1 MAHND
6 HPRDTTKEGAY
17 MHAKGMTLW
26 SLLVAAL
33 VLTPLLAAAQV
44 SYRESRQVRTYDQA
58 RGPIQ
63 VINDWRDVVN
73 VSMWSE
79 HRERIGEWTVQPGE
93 RAMLGEARRP
103 IRVRPNYKIK
113 VGDDW
118 GWVDV
123 GQVGQFQNGTWY
135 VNVREVWQATH
146 ERPRPSDSRRGE
158 VYPRDRFVR

>member
-1 MAHND
+1 MYS
-6 HPRDTTKEGAY
+6 KS
-17 MHAKGMTLW
+17 MKLWGM
-26 SLLVAAL
+26 LVAVL
-33 VLTPLLAAAQV
+33 VLTPLLAVAQV
-44 SYRESRQVRTYDQA
+44 QYRESRQVRNYDQA

-63 VINDWRDVVN
+63 VVNDWRDVVN
-73 VSMWSE
+73 VSLWSE
-79 HRERIGEWTVQPGE
+79 HRERIGAWVIRPGE

-135 VNVREVWQATH
+135 VNVRDVWQATH
-146 ERPRPSDSRRGE
+146 DRPRPYDSRRGE

>member
-1 MAHND
+1 MQ
-6 HPRDTTKEGAY
+6 TKS
-17 MHAKGMTLW
+17 MK
-26 SLLVAAL
+26 LVGILAMVL
-33 VLTPLLAAAQV
+33 VLMPLLAVAQV
-44 SYRESRQVRTYDQA
+44 PYREPRLARNADQA

-79 HRERIGEWTVQPGE
+79 SRQQLGAWVIRPGE
-93 RAMLGEARRP
+93 RAVLGKARHP
-103 IRVRPNYKIK
+103 IRVRPTYKIK

-123 GQVGQFQNGTWY
+123 GQVGQFRNGTWY
-135 VNVREVWQATH
+135 VNVRDVWQATH
-146 ERPRPSDSRRGE
+146 DRSRPEDARRGE

>member
-6 HPRDTTKEGAY
+6 HPRDTTKEGKY
-17 MHAKGMTLW
+17 MHTKGMKLW
-26 SLLVAAL
+26 AMLVAVL

-44 SYRESRQVRTYDQA
+44 YYRESRQARNDNQA

-73 VSMWSE
+73 VSMWSDR
-79 HRERIGEWTVQPGE
+79 RERIGEWVVRPGE
-93 RAMLGEARRP
+93 RAMLGETRRP
-103 IRVRPNYKIK
+103 IRVRPTYKMK

-135 VNVREVWQATH
+135 VNVRDVWQATH
-146 ERPRPSDSRRGE
+146 NRSRLEDSRRGE
-158 VYPRDRFVR
+158 IYPRERFVR

>member
-1 MAHND
+1 
-6 HPRDTTKEGAY
+6 
-17 MHAKGMTLW
+17 MHSKRMILWGMLA
-26 SLLVAAL
+26 VVL
-33 VLTPLLAAAQV
+33 VLTPVLAGAQV
-44 SYRESRQVRTYDQA
+44 YYRESQLARSYDQT

-79 HRERIGEWTVQPGE
+79 SRERIGEWTVRPGE
-93 RAMLGEARRP
+93 RALLGEARRP

-135 VNVREVWQATH
+135 VNVRDVWQATH
-146 ERPRPSDSRRGE
+146 DRARPSDSRRGV